1 MVVGELT
8 VECDLLVIGGGP
20 GGYVA
25 AIRAAQLGLD
35 VTLVEDSFVGGVC
48 LNVGCIPSKALI
60 SVANRVDQIQ
70 HSKDMG
76 IAVGSIELDFPQ
88 VMTYKSQVVSRLTS
102 GVARLLEGNGV
113 NVIEGRATLI
123 AANLAR
129 VQLSHE
135 VQQVRFKSAIL
146 ATGSRPFEIPGIPFD
161 HEVVVDSTDALS
173 FESIPERLVIVGGGY
188 IGLEIGTAYRK
199 LGSQVTVFEATDRL
213 LGTMDSSLVSIV
225 ARRLKSLGV
234 EINLSCSVSDV
245 TVSGSTALVTFRK
258 GEAVETL
265 EADKVV
271 VAVGRVPNS
280 KDLGLEHLGVKLD
293 SKGFVI
299 VDEQRRTSI
308 GSIFAIGDVAGG
320 PLLAHKASFEGKVAA
335 TVAAGQRDAY
345 DPVSIPAVVFTDP
358 EIASVGLSLNDA
370 ERLGYQAVSARFP
383 FAGIGRA
390 VSMNET
396 DGFCQVVYDEKTG
409 VILGLHV
416 VGPDASDLLGEASVL
431 VEFGANLEDLSRTVH
446 AHPTLAEIFME
457 VAEVALGFPVHQLPK
472 KSH

>member
-35 VTLVEDSFVGGVC
+35 VTLAEDSFVGGVC

-60 SVANRVDQIQ
+60 SVASRVDQIR

-76 IAVGSIELDFPQ
+76 IVVGSIDVDFPQ

-102 GVARLLEGNGV
+102 GVTRLLEGNGV
-113 NVIEGRATLI
+113 NVIEGRASFV

-146 ATGSRPFEIPGIPFD
+146 ATGSRPLEIPGIPFD
-161 HEVVVDSTDALS
+161 HSVVVDSTDALS
-173 FESIPERLVIVGGGY
+173 FESIPERLVVIGGGY

-199 LGSQVTVFEATDRL
+199 LGSHVTVLEATDRL
-213 LGTMDSSLVSIV
+213 LGTMDSSLVAIV

-234 EINLSCSVSDV
+234 EVNLSSTVSAV
-245 TVSGSTALVTFRK
+245 TVSGSTALVTFQN
-258 GEAVETL
+258 GETIETL
-265 EADKVV
+265 QADKVV

-280 KDLGLEHLGVKLD
+280 EDLGLEHLGMELD
-293 SKGFVI
+293 PKGFVI
-299 VDEQRRTSI
+299 VDEQRRTSVR
-308 GSIFAIGDVAGG
+308 SIFAIGDIAGG
-320 PLLAHKASFEGKVAA
+320 PLLAHKASYEGKVAA
-335 TVAAGQRDAY
+335 AVAAGHRDAY
-345 DPVSIPAVVFTDP
+345 DPVAVPAVVFTDP
-358 EIASVGLSLNDA
+358 EIASVGLTLNDA
-370 ERLGYQAVSARFP
+370 EKLGYKAVGVRFP

-390 VSMNET
+390 VSINDT
-396 DGFCQVVYDEKTG
+396 DGFCQVVYDSDSG
-409 VILGLHV
+409 VILGLHL
-416 VGPDASDLLGEASVL
+416 VGPDASDLLGEASLL
-431 VEFGANLEDLSRTVH
+431 VEFGANLEDLSRTIH

-457 VAEVALGFPVHQLPK
+457 VAEEALGLPVHQLPK
-472 KSH
+472 KSR